1 MDKDKDQ
8 NEEVTPSDDTT
19 SEWSEEILERARERI
34 ETSEENPMHSEPS
47 QGTEAT
53 SSFAGQLSVD
63 EETRPSEP
71 TVEIEDEDFDFGLPG
86 PFRSNLRKILE
97 WVAVIGTAF
106 IVAFVIKAFLFQA
119 YYIPSPSMEPSLGIG
134 DRVIV
139 NKLSYNLHDVNRGD
153 MIVFDNPSETSGEI
167 SDLIKR
173 VVALPGETLQ
183 VQDGKVY
190 INGNLMIEPYLMD
203 DETTGD
209 FNTPT
214 GCISSLETLNV
225 CVIPDN
231 HVFVMGDNRWNSR
244 DSRIFGPVPVESIV
258 GRAFVR
264 VWPLGDFKRL

>member
-1 MDKDKDQ
+1 VDNDKDET
-8 NEEVTPSDDTT
+8 EEKNSSEDPT
-19 SEWSEEILERARERI
+19 SEWSDEILERARERVENSEQNDANSKPNSI
-34 ETSEENPMHSEPS
+34 EADATGSSKQTSGSEE
-47 QGTEAT
+47 T
-53 SSFAGQLSVD
+53 QLTQSASDFD
-63 EETRPSEP
+63 E
-71 TVEIEDEDFDFGLPG
+71 DDFDFGLPS

-106 IVAFVIKAFLFQA
+106 VVAFVIKAFLFQA

-139 NKLSYNLHDVNRGD
+139 NKLSYKLHDVNRGD
-153 MIVFDNPSETSGEI
+153 MIVFGNPSQTNNEV

-190 INGNLMIEPYLMD
+190 IDGNLMIEPYLAAS
-203 DETTGD
+203 ETTSD
-209 FNTPT
+209 FSTPA
-214 GCISSLETLNV
+214 GCISSLEKANI
-225 CVIPDN
+225 CVVPDD

-244 DSRIFGPVPVESIV
+244 DSRIFGPIPVESIV